1 MTKEEIIKY
10 LKGVIELE
18 SEKIMTET
26 LYEELATEKEEWIHK
41 SHYKAIK

>member
-10 LKGVIELE
+10 LKDVIELE

-26 LYEELATEKEEWIHK
+26 LYEELVQLTANSVHP
-41 SHYKAIK
+41 

>member
-26 LYEELATEKEEWIHK
+26 LYEELATEKEE
-41 SHYKAIK
+41 